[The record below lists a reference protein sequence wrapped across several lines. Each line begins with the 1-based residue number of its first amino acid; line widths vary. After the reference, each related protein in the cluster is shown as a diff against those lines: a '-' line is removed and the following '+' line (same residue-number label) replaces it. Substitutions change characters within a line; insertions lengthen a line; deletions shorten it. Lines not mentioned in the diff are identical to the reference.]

1 MTQQRWRQVKEI
13 LRSAWELDGR
23 ERAAYLDQA
32 LANDGELRTQVE
44 GLLASDESGGEFL
57 AVPAIEMA
65 GDLEPADPEEE
76 QQIEAAMVR
85 AVGQLADDTEEDGNL
100 IGMRVGRYSIA
111 GLIGRGGMGTVYR
124 AEREDD
130 FRMQVALKVLKR
142 GTDTEKA
149 LSRFRSERQILA
161 GLQHPNIAR
170 LLDGGATEAGLPYFV
185 MEYVE
190 GAPLLEY
197 AAPLSIRERLEL
209 FRSLC
214 AAVQYAHEKRIVHRD
229 IKPSNVL
236 VNREGVPKLLDFGIA
251 KLLDAAA
258 EGSTTSITATGVR
271 PMTPDYA
278 SPEQLRGEQVTAASD
293 IYSLGAL
300 LYELVTGQRV
310 QRVTKYTAAE
320 IEEIC
325 KSDPKRP
332 SAVCP
337 EVDPDLDKIILMA
350 LRREPER
357 RYASV
362 EQFAGDIE
370 RFLQRQPVHAR
381 GERLYGIWRFL
392 KRNQGRIA
400 AAVVA
405 AGVVAALA
413 ASLVMTRRPREL
425 SGGGIHSVAVL
436 PLENLSG
443 DREQDYFADG
453 ITDALIS
460 DLAQIHGLRVISRTS
475 AMSYKGASRRLP
487 EIARTLGVQ
496 TIAEGSVLR
505 AGNHVRIAVRLVEA
519 SKDSPVWS
527 GNYEGELRDV
537 LAVQNQVAAAIAGEI
552 RVALAAPDRARL
564 SRHQRVDLVAY
575 DEFLKGRHD
584 YLTEFTRESTDRAI
598 AHFHQALKLDPSY
611 APAYAGL
618 ADCYYMVSSM
628 YYAPAEVMPKAKTA
642 ALKALQLDDTLGE
655 AHATLALVRSL
666 YEFNRAEAEQGFR
679 RAIELKPSDAQ
690 VHLWYS
696 LHLAGLGRF
705 DEAAAQVEEAQRL
718 DPVSPAINAYAGPP
732 LYLAH
737 RYDQAIQRMQPVA
750 EAFPDYIH
758 PHAWLA
764 LSYEQKGEWDKAIA
778 EMEKAYALDQEPQS
792 LAQLGHI
799 YAGAGRTKDA
809 RKVLRQLRELSG
821 QRYVSAYDIALLH
834 AGLGEKEEAFR
845 WLLKV
850 EQDRSEWFAVVN
862 VDPRLEG
869 FHSDPRFASILRSVG
884 LAR

>member
-1 MTQQRWRQVKEI
+1 MTLQLWRQVKEI
-13 LRSAWELDGR
+13 LQAAWELEEP

-32 LANDGELRTQVE
+32 LAGDTALRAQVE
-44 GLLASDESGGEFL
+44 ELLASDQGADEFL

-65 GDLEPADPEEE
+65 GGVSAPAADMVKAMMARAIEQLTEDPDEGGE
-76 QQIEAAMVR
+76 
-85 AVGQLADDTEEDGNL
+85 L
-100 IGMRVGRYSIA
+100 IGTRVGRYSIA

-197 AAPLSIRERLEL
+197 AAPLPLRERLGL

-214 AAVQYAHEKRIVHRD
+214 AAVQYAHQKRIVHRD
-229 IKPSNVL
+229 IKPSNIL

-251 KLLDAAA
+251 KLLDAAP
-258 EGSTTSITATGVR
+258 EGGTTSITATGAR

-278 SPEQLRGEQVTAASD
+278 SPEQLRGEEVTTASD
-293 IYSLGAL
+293 VYSLGAV
-300 LYELVTGQRV
+300 LYELVTGQRAW
-310 QRVTKYTAAE
+310 RTAKHSARE
-320 IEEIC
+320 MEEIRAR
-325 KSDPKRP
+325 DPGRA

-337 EVDPDLDKIILMA
+337 GVDADLDNIILMA
-350 LRREPER
+350 LRNEPER

-362 EQFAGDIE
+362 EAFAGDID
-370 RFLQRQPVHAR
+370 RFLQGQPVHAR
-381 GERLYGIWRFL
+381 TERLYAIRRFL
-392 KRNQGRIA
+392 KRNRRRIA
-400 AAVVA
+400 VAVA
-405 AGVVAALA
+405 AAALVTALA
-413 ASLVMTRRPREL
+413 ASLMMARRPLEPA
-425 SGGGIHSVAVL
+425 GGGIRSIAVL

-460 DLAQIHGLRVISRTS
+460 DLAQIHSLRVISRTS
-475 AMSYKGASRRLP
+475 VMSYKGKSGSGRLP

-527 GNYEGELRDV
+527 GSYEGELRDV

-575 DEFLKGRHD
+575 DEYLKGRHD
-584 YLTEFTRESTDRAI
+584 YLAEFTRESTDRAI
-598 AHFHQALKLDPSY
+598 AHFHRALQLDPSY

-628 YYAPAEVMPKAKTA
+628 YYAPSEVMPKAKTA

-655 AHATLALVRSL
+655 AHATLALVQSL
-666 YEFNRAEAEQGFR
+666 FEFNRAEAERGFR
-679 RAIELKPSDAQ
+679 RAIELRPSDAQ

-705 DEAAAQVEEAQRL
+705 DEAAAQVDEAQKL

-750 EAFPDYIH
+750 ETFPDYVH

-799 YAGAGRTKDA
+799 YAGAGRTQDA
-809 RKVLRQLRELSG
+809 RKVLRQLQELSR

-834 AGLGEKEEAFR
+834 AGLGEQEEAFR

-850 EQDRSEWFAVVN
+850 GQDRSEWFAVVN

-869 FHSDPRFASILRSVG
+869 LHHDPRFAGILRSVG
-884 LAR
+884 LAQ

>member
-1 MTQQRWRQVKEI
+1 MTQGRWRQITEI
-13 LRSAWELDGR
+13 LRAAWELEGR
-23 ERAAYLDQA
+23 ERAAYLDRA
-32 LANDGELRTQVE
+32 LTDDGELRAQVE
-44 GLLASDESGGEFL
+44 ALLASDGSASDFL
-57 AVPAIEMA
+57 AVPAVAMA
-65 GDLEPADPEEE
+65 GEVWVPAADAEEE
-76 QQIEAAMVR
+76 QRVQAAIVR
-85 AVGQLADDTEEDGNL
+85 AVGQLADEEGCEL
-100 IGMRVGRYSIA
+100 IGTRIGRYSIA

-130 FRMQVALKVLKR
+130 FHTQVALKVLKR

-170 LLDGGATEAGLPYFV
+170 LLDGGATGAGLPYFV

-197 AAPLSIRERLEL
+197 AAPLPVRERVKL

-229 IKPSNVL
+229 IKPSNIL
-236 VNREGVPKLLDFGIA
+236 VNRDGVPKLLDFGIA
-251 KLLDAAA
+251 KLLDAEA
-258 EGSTTSITATGVR
+258 EDGTASTATGAR

-278 SPEQLRGEQVTAASD
+278 SPEQLRGEQVTTASD
-293 IYSLGAL
+293 IYSLGAV
-300 LYELVTGQRV
+300 LYELVTGR
-310 QRVTKYTAAE
+310 RARLAAKYTAAE
-320 IEEIC
+320 IEAIC

-332 SAVCP
+332 GAVCA
-337 EVDPDLDKIILMA
+337 EVGPDLDNIILMA
-350 LRREPER
+350 LRNEPER

-362 EQFAGDIE
+362 EQFAGDID
-370 RFLQRQPVHAR
+370 RFLQRLRVHAR
-381 GERLYGIWRFL
+381 TDKLYGIRRL
-392 KRNQGRIA
+392 VRRNRTWLGAILVSA
-400 AAVVA
+400 AL
-405 AGVVAALA
+405 VAALA
-413 ASLVMTRRPREL
+413 ASLDKARRAREPAA
-425 SGGGIHSVAVL
+425 GGVRSIAVL

-443 DREQDYFADG
+443 GREQDYFADG

-475 AMSYKGASRRLP
+475 VMSYKGVSRRLP
-487 EIARTLGVQ
+487 AIARTLGVQ

-527 GNYEGELRDV
+527 GSYEGELRDV
-537 LAVQNQVAAAIAGEI
+537 LTVQNQVAAAIAGEI

-584 YLTEFTRESTDRAI
+584 YLAEFTRESADRAI

-655 AHATLALVRSL
+655 AHATLALVQSL
-666 YEFNRAEAEQGFR
+666 FEFNRAAAERGFR
-679 RAIELKPSDAQ
+679 RAIELKPGDAQ

-705 DEAAAQVEEAQRL
+705 DEAAAEVEEAQKL

-750 EAFPDYIH
+750 ETFPDYVH

-799 YAGAGRTKDA
+799 YAGAGRTKAA
-809 RKVLRQLRELSG
+809 RKVLRQLRGLAG
-821 QRYVSAYDIALLH
+821 QRYVSAYDIALLY
-834 AGLGEKEEAFR
+834 AGLGDKEEAFR

-869 FHSDPRFASILRSVG
+869 FHSDPRFASVLRSVG